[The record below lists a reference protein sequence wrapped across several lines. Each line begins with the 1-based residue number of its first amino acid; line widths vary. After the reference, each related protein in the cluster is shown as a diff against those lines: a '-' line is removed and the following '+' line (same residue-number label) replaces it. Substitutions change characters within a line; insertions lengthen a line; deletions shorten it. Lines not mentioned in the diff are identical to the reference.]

1 MKRDGWKWAYV
12 WEMCGVG
19 VFLAF
24 FAVVTYSVLLFAS
37 SAVNWVTGWSWPH
50 EILAAPLRWFSAT
63 NNMFGRTMIWDED
76 IMVTALYLSPLVLWG
91 VGWWLTSR
99 RIVTADRALKIGVAS
114 YICFW
119 TVVIIGRWLGFIGL
133 R

>member
-1 MKRDGWKWAYV
+1 
-12 WEMCGVG
+12 MCGVG
-19 VFLAF
+19 VFIAF
-24 FAVVTYSVLLFAS
+24 FAVVMYAVLLFAS

-63 NNMFGRTMIWDED
+63 NNMFGRIMIWDED

-99 RIVTADRALKIGVAS
+99 RIVTADRGAENWSRIAYLLLDRGHHWSLA
-114 YICFW
+114 
-119 TVVIIGRWLGFIGL
+119 RFIGL
-133 R
+133 N